1 MLDAVNLDCVR
12 GDRLLFR
19 NLSFSVHPGE
29 LLHVRG
35 QNGRGKTSLL
45 RILCGLSLPAAG
57 EVRWAGQAITEL
69 GEDYHDDLSYVG
81 HLNGVQ
87 GELTAYENLDFL
99 CRLGAGPADKDRLAE
114 SLTRLGLG
122 RVARL
127 PAKLLSQGQKRR
139 LALARLLVLPRKLWI
154 LDEPFTALDT
164 HSTGVLAGLLQ
175 DHAADGGMAVLTSHQ
190 DLPVA
195 APVRCIDLDAS

>member
-19 NLSFSVHPGE
+19 HLSFSVNPGE

-57 EVRWAGQAITEL
+57 EVRWAGQAIAEL
-69 GEDYHDDLSYVG
+69 GEDYHRDIAYVG

-87 GELTAYENLDFL
+87 GELTARENLDFL
-99 CRLGAGPADKDRLAE
+99 CRLGAGGAHDEQVVD
-114 SLTRLGLG
+114 SLNQVGLG
-122 RVARL
+122 RVSRL

-139 LALARLLVLPRKLWI
+139 LALARLLLLPRKLWV

-164 HSTGVLAGLLQ
+164 HSTGVLAALLQ
-175 DHAADGGMAVLTSHQ
+175 NHAAAGGIAVLTSHQ

-195 APVRCIDLDAS
+195 APVRRIDLDA

>member
-1 MLDAVNLDCVR
+1 LLDAVNLDCVR

-19 NLSFSVHPGE
+19 NLSFSVIPGE

-57 EVRWAGQAITEL
+57 EVRWTGQPIAEL
-69 GEDYHDDLSYVG
+69 GEDYHRDLAYVG

-87 GELTAYENLDFL
+87 GELTARENLDFL
-99 CRLGAGPADKDRLAE
+99 CRLGADGSNDDQLTD
-114 SLTRLGLG
+114 SLSQLGLA
-122 RVARL
+122 RVSRL

-139 LALARLLVLPRKLWI
+139 LALARLLVLPRKLWV

-164 HSTGVLAGLLQ
+164 HSTSVLATLLQ
-175 DHAADGGMAVLTSHQ
+175 DHAAAGGMAVLTSHQ

-195 APVRCIDLDAS
+195 APVRRIDLDAS

>member
-19 NLSFSVHPGE
+19 HLSFSVNPGE

-57 EVRWAGQAITEL
+57 EVRWAGQAIADL
-69 GEDYHDDLSYVG
+69 GEDYHRDIAYVG

-87 GELTAYENLDFL
+87 GELTARENLDFL
-99 CRLGAGPADKDRLAE
+99 CRLGAGGAHDEHLAD
-114 SLTRLGLG
+114 SLNQVGLG
-122 RVARL
+122 RVSRL

-139 LALARLLVLPRKLWI
+139 LALARLVVLPRKLWV

-164 HSTGVLAGLLQ
+164 HSTGVLAALLQ
-175 DHAADGGMAVLTSHQ
+175 NHAAAGGIAVLTSHQ

-195 APVRCIDLDAS
+195 APVRRIDLDA

>member
-1 MLDAVNLDCVR
+1 LLDAVNLDCVR

-19 NLSFSVHPGE
+19 KLSFSVTPGE

-45 RILCGLSLPAAG
+45 RILCGLALPAAG
-57 EVRWAGQAITEL
+57 EVRWAGHAIGEL
-69 GEDYHDDLSYVG
+69 GEDYHRDIAYVG

-87 GELTAYENLDFL
+87 GELTARENLDFL
-99 CRLGAGPADKDRLAE
+99 CRLGAGLADDNQLTD

-139 LALARLLVLPRKLWI
+139 LALARLLVLPRKLWV

-164 HSTGVLAGLLQ
+164 HSTGVIAGLLQ
-175 DHAADGGMAVLTSHQ
+175 DHAAGGGMAVLTSHQ
-190 DLPVA
+190 DLPVT
-195 APVRCIDLDAS
+195 APVRCIDLDE